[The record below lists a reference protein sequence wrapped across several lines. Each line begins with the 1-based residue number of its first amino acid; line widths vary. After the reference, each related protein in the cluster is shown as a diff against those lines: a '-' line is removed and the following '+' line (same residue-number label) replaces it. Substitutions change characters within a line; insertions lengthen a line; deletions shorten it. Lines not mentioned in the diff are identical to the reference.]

1 MSLIELTI
9 AVAVAMTIMLGSAGA
24 FGSSIKA
31 ANEARRTSRGS
42 LFLQT
47 AMEDMAAQRYD
58 NLLSFN
64 GNRIYDHGTAADSEF
79 GIDFTVTQATV
90 ELRRI
95 DAVLTDV
102 RTGSELGHAATL
114 RSKR

>member
-1 MSLIELTI
+1 MIELTI
-9 AVAVAMTIMLGSAGA
+9 AIAVAMTIMLGSAGA

-47 AMEDMAAQRYD
+47 AMEDLSAQAYD

-64 GNRIYDHGTAADSEF
+64 GNRIFDNDTAADSEF
-79 GIDFTVTQATV
+79 GIDITVTQATV
-90 ELRRI
+90 DLRRI
-95 DAVLTDV
+95 DAVLTDA
-102 RTGSELGHAATL
+102 RTGVELGHAATL
-114 RSKR
+114 RSTR